1 MFAGKGDHLH
11 GLCLSYFVRV
21 SPALGSSFIM
31 NAERHTPCTF
41 AIHVEEP
48 FYYVHDKIH
57 WSVIVV
63 QEQHAPSRVV
73 GGIRI
78 GHLSLVSQIAVA
90 RALFQE
96 RRL

>member
-1 MFAGKGDHLH
+1 MFAGKVHDLRR
-11 GLCLSYFVRV
+11 LCLGYFIRV

-31 NAERHTPCTF
+31 NPEHHMPCTF
-41 AIHVEEP
+41 AIHVEEL

-63 QEQHAPSRVV
+63 QEPLQVESSEESESA
-73 GGIRI
+73 I
-78 GHLSLVSQIAVA
+78 SLVSQIAVA

-96 RRL
+96 WRL